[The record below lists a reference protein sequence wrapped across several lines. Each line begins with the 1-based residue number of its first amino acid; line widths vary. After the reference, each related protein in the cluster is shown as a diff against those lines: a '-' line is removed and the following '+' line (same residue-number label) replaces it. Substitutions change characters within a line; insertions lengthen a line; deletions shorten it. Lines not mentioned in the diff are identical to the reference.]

1 VHQIADLGSSLD
13 LSGPQHKKRDQLA
26 ADLGQ
31 RLADLVRWIST
42 SWRRI

>member
-1 VHQIADLGSSLD
+1 LASAKRLD
-13 LSGPQHKKRDQLA
+13 CLRILSEKHGQLA

-31 RLADLVRWIST
+31 RLADLVRWIWT